1 MTERIDLKELGTGEE
16 GEKAI
21 PRRLWLA
28 VVAAVVLA
36 TGLMLRWLEV
46 GGIAEHVLAGIALTI
61 VAIPVAYEALKQFR
75 SNPFN
80 TEMLMI
86 TAAVGASAI
95 SVFEEGAAVL
105 ILYNFAEAVE
115 DYTVDKVRRVARKM
129 AALLPQRA
137 MVKRNNEL
145 VEVPVE
151 DLKVGDVIVVKPGWR
166 IPIDGRIIAGYTNV
180 DQAAVTGESMP
191 VEKGPGAE
199 VLSGTLNLD
208 RSIEVRV
215 EKPFKD
221 STISRVINLVVEAR
235 ERKAKVER
243 FIDRF
248 SRFYAPSTITLA
260 VLIVLVPLLILGQ
273 PWEVWVYRA
282 LVVLVIACP
291 SALVIST
298 PVTMLM
304 GLTRA
309 MWSSVLVKGGIYLEE
324 VAKIKVVAFDKTG
337 TLTKGRLKVTKITAA
352 EGFRDGDVLRFA
364 ALAEARSGHP
374 IATAI
379 LEAAKAS
386 GLDLNGDAQLVD
398 VPGKGVKA
406 NLEGKVILIGKTSFL
421 VEERIEL
428 GKMSIQ
434 ANGDSVGTQVAVAVD
449 GRLAGSIILLDEIRP
464 EAKEAITLLK
474 SQGVKVFMLT
484 GDNDTT
490 ARQIAQ
496 DLGIEEYYA
505 ELLPE
510 DKVRIAKE
518 LRQRYGAVMMVGDGV
533 NDAPVLA
540 ASNVGVAVGTAGNDV
555 AIDVADVALMG
566 SDLRMIPYL
575 LRLGRRVI
583 STLKMNIGIAL
594 GLKFLLIILG
604 ASGFIPLWIGVL
616 GDDGVT
622 LIVIAYTLPLL
633 RFKS

>member
-1 MTERIDLKELGTGEE
+1 MWR

-28 VVAAVVLA
+28 VVAAVILA
-36 TGLMLRWLEV
+36 AGLVLRWLEV
-46 GGIAEHVLAGIALTI
+46 GGVAEHILAGIALI
-61 VAIPVAYEALKQFR
+61 IAAIPVVYELVKQFR
-75 SNPFN
+75 GNPFN
-80 TEMLMI
+80 TEVLMI
-86 TAAVGASAI
+86 AAAVGASAI
-95 SVFEEGAAVL
+95 GMFEEGAVVL

-115 DYTVDKVRRVARKM
+115 NYTVDKVRGIARKM
-129 AALLPQRA
+129 ATLLPQRA
-137 MVKRNNEL
+137 VVKRDGEL
-145 VEVPVE
+145 VEVPAE

-166 IPIDGRIIAGYTNV
+166 IPIDGRIIAGYSNV
-180 DQAAVTGESMP
+180 DQAAVTGESIP
-191 VEKGPGAE
+191 VEKSLGAE

-221 STISRVINLVVEAR
+221 STISKVINLVVEAR
-235 ERKAKVER
+235 ERKAKVEL

-248 SRFYAPSTITLA
+248 SRFYAPSMITFA
-260 VLIVLVPLLILGQ
+260 VLIALTPPLALGQ
-273 PWEVWVYRA
+273 PLEVWVYRA

-337 TLTKGRLKVTKITAA
+337 TLTKGRLKVARITAA
-352 EGFRDGDVLRFA
+352 EGFRESDVLRFA

-374 IATAI
+374 IATTI

-386 GLDLNGDAQLVD
+386 GLDLNGDAQLVE

-406 NLEGKVILIGKTSFL
+406 NLEGRVILVGKPLFL
-421 VEERIEL
+421 AEERIEL
-428 GKMSIQ
+428 GKTSIW
-434 ANGDSVGTQVAVAVD
+434 AGGDSVGTQVAVAVD
-449 GRLAGSIILLDEIRP
+449 GRFAGSIILLDEIRP
-464 EAKEAITLLK
+464 EAKEAIALLK
-474 SQGVKVFMLT
+474 SQGVKIVMLT

-490 ARQIAQ
+490 ARQVAQ

-510 DKVRIAKE
+510 DKVRIVKE
-518 LRQRYGAVMMVGDGV
+518 LRLKYGAVVMVGDGV

-566 SDLRMIPYL
+566 SDLRMVPYL
-575 LRLGRRVI
+575 LRLGRMVM
-583 STLKMNIGIAL
+583 SKLKMNIGIAL

-604 ASGFIPLWIGVL
+604 ALGFIPLWIGVL

-622 LIVIAYTLPLL
+622 LIVIAYALPLL

>member
-1 MTERIDLKELGTGEE
+1 MWR

-28 VVAAVVLA
+28 VVAAVILA
-36 TGLMLRWLEV
+36 AGLVLRWLEV
-46 GGIAEHVLAGIALTI
+46 GGVAEHILAGIALI
-61 VAIPVAYEALKQFR
+61 IAAIPVVYELVKQFR
-75 SNPFN
+75 GNPFN
-80 TEMLMI
+80 TEVLMI
-86 TAAVGASAI
+86 AAAVGASAI
-95 SVFEEGAAVL
+95 GMFEEGAVVL

-115 DYTVDKVRRVARKM
+115 NYTVDKVRGIARKM
-129 AALLPQRA
+129 ATLLPQRA
-137 MVKRNNEL
+137 VVKRDGEL

-166 IPIDGRIIAGYTNV
+166 IPIDGRIIAGYSNV
-180 DQAAVTGESMP
+180 DQAAVTGESIP
-191 VEKGPGAE
+191 VEKSLGAE

-221 STISRVINLVVEAR
+221 STISKVINLVVEAR
-235 ERKAKVER
+235 ERKAKVEL

-248 SRFYAPSTITLA
+248 SRFYAPSMITFA
-260 VLIVLVPLLILGQ
+260 VLIALTPPLALGQ
-273 PWEVWVYRA
+273 PLEVWVYRA

-337 TLTKGRLKVTKITAA
+337 TLTKGRLKVARITAA
-352 EGFRDGDVLRFA
+352 EGFRESDVLRFA

-374 IATAI
+374 IATTI

-386 GLDLNGDAQLVD
+386 GLDLNGDAQLVE

-406 NLEGKVILIGKTSFL
+406 NLEGRVILVGKPLFL
-421 VEERIEL
+421 AEERIEL
-428 GKMSIQ
+428 GKTSIW
-434 ANGDSVGTQVAVAVD
+434 AGGDSVGTQVAVAVD
-449 GRLAGSIILLDEIRP
+449 GRFAGSIILLDEIRP
-464 EAKEAITLLK
+464 EAKEAIALLK
-474 SQGVKVFMLT
+474 SQGVKIVMLT

-490 ARQIAQ
+490 ARQVAQ

-510 DKVRIAKE
+510 DKVRIVKE
-518 LRQRYGAVMMVGDGV
+518 LRLKYGAVVMVGDGV

-566 SDLRMIPYL
+566 SDLRMVPYL
-575 LRLGRRVI
+575 LRLGRMVM
-583 STLKMNIGIAL
+583 SKLKMNIGIAL

-604 ASGFIPLWIGVL
+604 ALGFIPLWIGVL

-622 LIVIAYTLPLL
+622 LIVIAYALPLL

>member
-1 MTERIDLKELGTGEE
+1 MVELIDLKEVETGVE
-16 GEKAI
+16 GEKAK

-36 TGLMLRWLEV
+36 IGLILRWLEV
-46 GGIAEHVLAGIALTI
+46 GGITEHVLAGIALTV
-61 VAIPVAYEALKQFR
+61 VAIPVAYEAVRQFR
-75 SNPFN
+75 GNPFN
-80 TEMLMI
+80 TSVLMI
-86 TAAVGASAI
+86 TATVGASAI
-95 SVFEEGAAVL
+95 GVFEEGAAVL

-115 DYTVDKVRRVARKM
+115 DYAIDKVRGIARKM

-137 MVKRNNEL
+137 MVKRDDDL

-151 DLKVGDVIVVKPGWR
+151 DLRVGDVVVVKPGWR
-166 IPIDGRIIAGYTNV
+166 IPIDGRVVTGYCNV
-180 DQAAVTGESMP
+180 DQAAVTGESIP
-191 VEKGPGAE
+191 VGKGPGDE

-208 RSIEVRV
+208 CSMEMVV

-221 STISRVINLVVEAR
+221 STISRVMNLVVEAR
-235 ERKAKVER
+235 ERKVSIER

-248 SRFYAPSTITLA
+248 SRFYTPSMITLA
-260 VLIVLVPLLILGQ
+260 ALIALTPPLALGQ
-273 PWEVWVYRA
+273 PVEVWIYRA

-324 VAKIKVVAFDKTG
+324 AARIKAVAFDKTG
-337 TLTKGRLKVTKITAA
+337 TLTKGRLKVARITSA
-352 EGFRDGDVLRFA
+352 EVFREGDVLRFA

-374 IATAI
+374 IASAI

-386 GLDLNGDAQLVD
+386 GLDLNGDAQLLD
-398 VPGKGVKA
+398 VPGKGIKA
-406 NLEGKVILIGKTSFL
+406 NSKGRVILVGKTSFL
-421 VEERIEL
+421 VEEGIEL
-428 GKMSIQ
+428 GRESIE
-434 ANGDSVGTQVAVAVD
+434 AGRDSVGTQVAVAVD
-449 GRLAGSIILLDEIRP
+449 RRLAGSIILADEIRP
-464 EAKEAITLLK
+464 EAREAITLLK

-484 GDNDTT
+484 GDNETT
-490 ARQIAQ
+490 AKQVAQ

-518 LRQRYGAVMMVGDGV
+518 LRRKYGAVMMVGDGV
-533 NDAPVLA
+533 NDTPVLA
-540 ASNVGVAVGTAGNDV
+540 ASNVGVAVGTAGNDI

-566 SDLRMIPYL
+566 SDLRMVPYL

-583 STLKMNIGIAL
+583 SKLKVNIGIAL

-604 ASGFIPLWIGVL
+604 ALGFIPLWVGVL

-622 LIVIAYTLPLL
+622 LVVIAYALPLL
-633 RFKS
+633 RYKS